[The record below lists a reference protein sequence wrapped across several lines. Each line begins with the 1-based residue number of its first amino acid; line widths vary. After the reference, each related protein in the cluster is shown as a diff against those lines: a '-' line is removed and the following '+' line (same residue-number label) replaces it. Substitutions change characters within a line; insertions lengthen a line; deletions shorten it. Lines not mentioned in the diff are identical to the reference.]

1 MPQLSVI
8 IPVYNEAGTIGQI
21 LEKVNGIAI
30 DKEIIVVDDGSSDGT
45 DRILRGLHY
54 QALKIIH
61 HTRNRGKGA
70 AFLTALANA
79 SGEFVIIQDADLEY
93 DPSEYLKLIEE
104 IKKDNI
110 ALVLG
115 VRFREG
121 YRGLLIPKL
130 GNRFLAGL
138 LNILFGA
145 QINDFLTCYKLMR
158 SSTFIELGL
167 KAQGFGIDAEIV
179 IKALKKG
186 LKIEQ
191 VPITYRPRSYK
202 EGKKIKLIDGL
213 RYIVNIIKYRFS
225 N

>member
-1 MPQLSVI
+1 
-8 IPVYNEAGTIGQI
+8 
-21 LEKVNGIAI
+21 
-30 DKEIIVVDDGSSDGT
+30 
-45 DRILRGLHY
+45 
-54 QALKIIH
+54 
-61 HTRNRGKGA
+61 
-70 AFLTALANA
+70 
-79 SGEFVIIQDADLEY
+79 
-93 DPSEYLKLIEE
+93 
-104 IKKDNI
+104 
-110 ALVLG
+110 
-115 VRFREG
+115 
-121 YRGLLIPKL
+121 
-130 GNRFLAGL
+130 
-138 LNILFGA
+138 
-145 QINDFLTCYKLMR
+145 MR